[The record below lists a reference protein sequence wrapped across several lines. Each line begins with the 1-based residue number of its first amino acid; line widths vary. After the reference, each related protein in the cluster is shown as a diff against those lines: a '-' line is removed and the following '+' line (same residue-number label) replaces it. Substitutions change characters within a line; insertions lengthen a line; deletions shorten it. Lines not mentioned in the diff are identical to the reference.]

1 MTAHCACATTVI
13 PLRLF
18 FRSAGSSLRN
28 SVMSTIIGVC
38 STAAALA
45 IALVAVR
52 GAEVPLLVILEIF
65 RQRLRHQHAED
76 LLRDVLV
83 GGAFGILL

>member
-1 MTAHCACATTVI
+1 MRHDADSAEAVLQICRVE
-13 PLRLF
+13 PPELRHVHHH
-18 FRSAGSSLRN
+18 RSVFDRRGL
-28 SVMSTIIGVC
+28 GDP
-38 STAAALA
+38 
-45 IALVAVR
+45 LVAVR
-52 GAEVPLLVILEIF
+52 RAEVPLLVILEIF